1 MGKSTKQESTTTRR
15 VSKGSVLCDKRSLA
29 TCSSAYA
36 EAAHIMPIPVV

>member
-1 MGKSTKQESTTTRR
+1 MGKITKQASTTTRR

-29 TCSSAYA
+29 TCSCAYA